1 MFCQGLLWISKILR
15 FMENYKAKQP
25 DRDQT
30 HEKKILHPKDYRCT
44 DELYWNSQRMSYCQ
58 GYTTPELV
66 ALWDS
71 LRYHC
76 DLDIAYTMGSI
87 VYRQR
92 KSEDPSSDTLEFKLP
107 MPHARTMP
115 HRWRA
120 VRWVADSLYNPPTGL
135 DGGHLC
141 PHRPL
146 TLRLRSG
153 EQFDLLVPEC
163 ECF

>member
-1 MFCQGLLWISKILR
+1 
-15 FMENYKAKQP
+15 
-25 DRDQT
+25 
-30 HEKKILHPKDYRCT
+30 
-44 DELYWNSQRMSYCQ
+44 MSYCQ

-87 VYRQR
+87 VYWQR
-92 KSEDPSSDTLEFKLP
+92 KSEDPSSDPLEFKLP

-153 EQFDLLVPEC
+153 EQFDLLVPKC
-163 ECF
+163 ECFEIYDVSGRCPTRFKSRTLRRRPPHQGVFIVRALRENEIVTLKLISLVR